1 MVITKIVP
9 AHSFAKWLL
18 GLINSILT
26 PLGISPTGMVSEVCY
41 IIVIAAIAI
50 VLGWIFRKIFIFI
63 TRKIMNI
70 RFPMIAAEIT
80 HWKVIRRCGMLIPPL
95 VFLAL
100 IPFAFDSDGKALT
113 IIRSLVFI
121 YFAIVMAMA
130 VNAILGFSW
139 EHYNNRHNTKNLP
152 LKGIL
157 DVGQIIVWV
166 ITIIIIVSLVL
177 GKSPAAL
184 LTGLGA
190 FAAVLML
197 IFKDSILGLVAG
209 VQLSENDMLRVGDW
223 ISVPDTV
230 ANGIVIDVSL
240 DVVKIR
246 NWDNTVVMMP
256 PYRLVSTSF
265 VNWRCMTDTGSR
277 HMDAAVC
284 IDTNTVQPCS
294 DALLTQVK
302 TALPVMAGFIDTKL
316 KQRAAGDT
324 SNVFNRAA
332 GVDGTIDTNLGLL
345 RAYLYIYLR
354 QHPYIDLANTLLISL
369 KPPTPQGYPLDI
381 YCYMST
387 ADWNAFEAIKADIL
401 EHVAAIAP
409 TFGLSIYAQPSSRD
423 MADLGANPRRWN
435 PYYGTGPFFTPT
447 PKPATNKPS
456 VNVNPYAPL
465 SE

>member
-1 MVITKIVP
+1 MISGWIPT
-9 AHSFAKWLL
+9 HDFAKWLL
-18 GLINSILT
+18 GIIDRLLTWIGLDANGIIGEILYT
-26 PLGISPTGMVSEVCY
+26 
-41 IIVIAAIAI
+41 IIVSALAIF
-50 VLGWIFRKIFIFI
+50 VGWLIRKGVVWL
-63 TRKIMNI
+63 TRKIMKM
-70 RFPMIAAEIT
+70 RYRRLAEMLE
-80 HWKVIRRCGMLIPPL
+80 HQHVISRCGQLIPPI

-100 IPFAFDSDGKALT
+100 IPFAFDASDSTMTL
-113 IIRSLVFI
+113 IRDIVFI
-121 YFAIVMAMA
+121 YFAIMVAMA
-130 VNAILGFSW
+130 LNSILGFIW
-139 EHYNNRHNTKNLP
+139 ESYDQRNNTKNLP

-157 DVGQIIVWV
+157 DVARIIVWV
-166 ITIIIIVSLVL
+166 ITTIVIISLLV
-177 GKSPAAL
+177 GKSPGAL

-256 PYRLVSTSF
+256 PYHLVSTSF

-277 HMDAAVC
+277 HMDTTVC
-284 IDTNTVQPCS
+284 IDTNTVQPCTDDMLAKVKS
-294 DALLTQVK
+294 ALPLMTEFIDIKLRQRAEGK
-302 TALPVMAGFIDTKL
+302 TA
-316 KQRAAGDT
+316 
-324 SNVFNRAA
+324 NVFNHEA

-345 RAYLYIYLR
+345 RAYLYLYMKS
-354 QHPYIDLANTLLISL
+354 HPYIDLANTLLISI
-369 KPPTPQGYPLDI
+369 KAPTPQGYPLDI

-409 TFGLSIYAQPSSRD
+409 TFGLSIYEQPSSRD
-423 MADLGANPRRWN
+423 MADLGVTPRRWN
-435 PYYGTGPFFTPT
+435 PYYGNGPFHTPT
-447 PKPATNKPS
+447 PIPDTNKPS
-456 VNVNPYAPL
+456 VPMDPYAPL
-465 SE
+465 P